1 MRVFIFSNLLP
12 EFPYKSFIMTVILKI
27 TQPQVLSYWAWA
39 ACDFTPTAGRL
50 TPARRWPWYHGFSTP
65 TMFEHGRPWFDR
77 GVWPW
82 CVISPWP
89 WYIANHN
96 GNKVNYCFL
105 LSQWKH
111 ITAHNNNIFSNK
123 LLEMHWVK
131 ATPNHGRPSPIL
143 SPTQLQSNPT
153 NTDIEGTERR
163 VRIREVSV

>member
-50 TPARRWPWYHGFSTP
+50 ILARRWPWYHGFSTP
-65 TMFEHGRPWFDR
+65 TIFEHGRPW
-77 GVWPW
+77 
-82 CVISPWP
+82 CVTIVCYQPLT

-96 GNKVNYCFL
+96 GNKVNYCFF

-111 ITAHNNNIFSNK
+111 ITAHNNFIFFE
-123 LLEMHWVK
+123 LEMHWVK
-131 ATPNHGRPSPIL
+131 AKPNHGWPSPVP

-153 NTDIEGTERR
+153 NTDRAKGPYQRGCPYRR
-163 VRIREVSV
+163 GH

>member
-1 MRVFIFSNLLP
+1 MEKVTRSTQTHVRPSWPHHVAFYWKFMRVFVFSNLLP
-12 EFPYKSFIMTVILKI
+12 EFPFKSFTMTVILKI

-65 TMFEHGRPWFDR
+65 TMFEHSRPWFDR

-82 CVISPWP
+82 CVISPWQ

-111 ITAHNNNIFSNK
+111 ITAHNNFIFSN
-123 LLEMHWVK
+123 
-131 ATPNHGRPSPIL
+131 
-143 SPTQLQSNPT
+143 
-153 NTDIEGTERR
+153 
-163 VRIREVSV
+163 